1 MSGNN
6 TQKKHSM
13 DSMSFVFLTDLE
25 RIQASLFSITKSI
38 TGEWQRQEV
47 GVKAKQ
53 RVPRTETRQRL

>member
-1 MSGNN
+1 MEKLVREEGRSRG
-6 TQKKHSM
+6 KA
-13 DSMSFVFLTDLE
+13 LTDLE